1 MSYLALKKIHV
12 MMLLEMKFSK
22 KLLEKTSMVMLRPLA
37 LGSKFLVQLLKGALQ
52 RKNELKEGKSS
63 KSNKKVKRRLNVWRI
78 NLDMSPIW

>member
-22 KLLEKTSMVMLRPLA
+22 KLLEKTNMAILRPLP

-52 RKNELKEGKSS
+52 MKNELKEGKSS
-63 KSNKKVKRRLNVWRI
+63 KNNKKVKRRLNVWRI